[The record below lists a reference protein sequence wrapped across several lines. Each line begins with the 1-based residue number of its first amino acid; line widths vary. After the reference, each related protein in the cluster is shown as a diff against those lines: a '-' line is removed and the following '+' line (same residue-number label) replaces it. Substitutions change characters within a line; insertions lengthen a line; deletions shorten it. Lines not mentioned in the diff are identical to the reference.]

1 MAQADRQL
9 IEKFLIGDD
18 LSFEVLVK
26 KYLKPVYNFIYH
38 LTNDL
43 SAVDDLTQ
51 ITFLKAWK
59 NIRRFDLEKDF
70 KVWLFA
76 IAKNTVYDYWKK
88 KKTLSFAL
96 FENEDGSNKLENIA
110 EDKIL
115 PDEVLMRME
124 LSGELEEKLKLL
136 DEKYRLILF
145 MRYSDDFSLNEIAEI
160 LNLTYNTV
168 KSRHRRALD
177 ALKKSFDKDLHP

>member
-1 MAQADRQL
+1 MAQTDQQL
-9 IEKFLIGDD
+9 IEEFLNGSD
-18 LSFEVLVK
+18 LSFEILVK

-38 LTNDL
+38 LMNDL
-43 SAVDDLTQ
+43 GVVDDLTQ

-59 NIRRFDLEKDF
+59 NVRRFDLEKDF

-88 KKTLSFAL
+88 KKTLPFAL
-96 FENEDGSNKLENIA
+96 FENEDGSNKLENVA

-124 LSGELEEKLKLL
+124 MSGELETKLKLL
-136 DEKYRLILF
+136 NEKYRLILF
-145 MRYSDDFSLNEIAEI
+145 MRYSNDFSLNEIAEI
-160 LNLTYNTV
+160 LNLPYNTI
-168 KSRHRRALD
+168 KSRHKRALD
-177 ALKKSFDKDLHP
+177 ALKKSFDKDLHL